1 MRIRRKLDAPCAL
14 VYAADMAR
22 YQDTSPLRPPV
33 QLDTGAWR
41 VEAVVPATVQRYGG
55 VAEWVSPEA
64 LQDPE
69 YVDALAGLPVLWR
82 DGDHPSGDGLVTADD
97 LGGAERIGTV
107 LGQRWDDE
115 AGQIVAL
122 SVDDPDNIEKV
133 RSYPFI
139 SMGYRAAADPRPG
152 VTPDGV
158 RYDRRQ
164 IGRRPNHIVLTHAPR
179 GGHAASVRLDTEDD
193 PATPAAPDGDP
204 MEETMTKILAMLEAM
219 QAQLAAMQAVK
230 EDTAD
235 EAADPAVEAP
245 AVRMDTTDDVRAL
258 ITAADRL
265 QVDIAGKA
273 LPVARAE
280 VLAAMQA
287 QVPAIRLDVSDDM
300 AAQTIAV
307 YAAAMPAH
315 VSQAERI
322 AGSARAPSTSAGRW
336 PPPTA

>member
-1 MRIRRKLDAPCAL
+1 
-14 VYAADMAR
+14 MAR

-82 DGDHPSGDGLVTADD
+82 DGDHPDGDGLVTADD
-97 LGGAERIGTV
+97 LGGADRIGTV

-115 AGQIVAL
+115 VGQIVAM
-122 SVDDPDNIEKV
+122 SVDDPADIEKA

-139 SMGYRAAADPRPG
+139 SMGYRASADPRPG

-193 PATPAAPDGDP
+193 PVTPAAPDGDP

-219 QAQLAAMQAVK
+219 QGQLSAMATVK

-235 EAADPAVEAP
+235 AADPAVAEVEAP

-258 ITAADRL
+258 LAAADRL

-287 QVPAIRLDVSDDM
+287 QVPAVRLDVSDDM
-300 AAQTIAV
+300 AAQTIAI
-307 YAAAMPAH
+307 YAAAVPS

-322 AGSARAPSTSAGRW
+322 AGSARAPSTPAGRW
-336 PPPTA
+336 PSPTA